1 MSIVNVKIFTN
12 MYNYEYLYRSI
23 MLLDINVIVNK
34 VC

>member
-12 MYNYEYLYRSI
+12 MYNYEYLYHSI
-23 MLLDINVIVNK
+23 MLFDIDVIVNK

>member
-1 MSIVNVKIFTN
+1 MSIANVKLFTN
-12 MYNYEYLYRSI
+12 MYNYEYLYYSI

>member
-12 MYNYEYLYRSI
+12 MYNYEYLYHSI